1 MSKDSPFQVG
11 TEVAIQIQGGWRAPY
26 SFKFGRVAKVHKS
39 GNFVLEGSPQQWRP
53 YAPGSYENFWR
64 AGATGS
70 GSSVLWIIDDSTRNK
85 IVEQNKKA
93 KRYNRYAK
101 AREVIDREP
110 FSELV
115 TDDVLEK
122 LEAVI
127 TAIRPAKSEAA

>member
-1 MSKDSPFQVG
+1 MAESPFQPG
-11 TEVAIQIQGGWRAPY
+11 TEVAIQVQGGWRAPY

-53 YAPGSYENFWR
+53 YAPSSFENFWR

-70 GSSVLWIIDDSTRNK
+70 GAGTLWIVDDSTRDR
-85 IVEQNKKA
+85 ISEQNKKA
-93 KRYNRYAK
+93 KRYTRYTK
-101 AREVIDREP
+101 ARGIIDQEP

-115 TDDVLEK
+115 TDEVLEK

-127 TAIRPAKSEAA
+127 AAIRPEKAEAA